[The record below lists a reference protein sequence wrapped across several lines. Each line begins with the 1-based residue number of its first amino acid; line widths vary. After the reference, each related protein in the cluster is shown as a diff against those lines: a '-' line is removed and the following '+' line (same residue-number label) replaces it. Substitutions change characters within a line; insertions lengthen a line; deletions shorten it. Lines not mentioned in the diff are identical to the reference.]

1 MDSQLS
7 GLLIAGAVAI
17 PYVVE
22 ILRQV
27 PLLARL
33 MSVLPAEVR
42 ASFPRHPRRP
52 WLCVFGST
60 RFFLALFRYALRDDR
75 HDSAEVL
82 ALKHR
87 MRASAIREALFGIA
101 LVMVVVALWRSGWRT
116 L

>member
-1 MDSQLS
+1 MDSQLT
-7 GLLIAGAVAI
+7 GLLLAGAVAI

-22 ILRQV
+22 ILGQV

-33 MSVLPAEVR
+33 VSALPEEVR
-42 ASFPRHPRRP
+42 ASLPRHPRRP
-52 WLCVFGST
+52 WLAVFGST
-60 RFFLALFRYALRDDR
+60 RFFLALFRYALRNDR

-82 ALKHR
+82 ALKHQ

-101 LVMVVVALWRSGWRT
+101 LAIVVVALWRSGWRP